1 MESGSDIL
9 CCRAHILGSVTNM
22 FRGLFK
28 DRLASLKA
36 SSFLPRWAIVCL
48 LLFGVFLAVLVLLD
62 LLLMIITANVD
73 RGQWNQIR
81 PVLSSPIL
89 RPWRVFLSLSPV
101 WRLRCSELSSYLS
114 KLYVT
119 EPTLA
124 SLFHFPG
131 PALSVLP
138 NRTFVLPSTSACSRN
153 TEGQLILLYTAKNK
167 NKNVAFWL
175 GPG

>member
-1 MESGSDIL
+1 MPTNPLSSLASSHVESHDRHFLVGMESGSDIL

-48 LLFGVFLAVLVLLD
+48 LLFWVFLAVLVLLD

-81 PVLSSPIL
+81 PESTTCAIFPYPRALEGFPLTISSLEIKML
-89 RPWRVFLSLSPV
+89 RIV
-101 WRLRCSELSSYLS
+101 
-114 KLYVT
+114 KLLV
-119 EPTLA
+119 
-124 SLFHFPG
+124 
-131 PALSVLP
+131 
-138 NRTFVLPSTSACSRN
+138 
-153 TEGQLILLYTAKNK
+153 
-167 NKNVAFWL
+167 
-175 GPG
+175 